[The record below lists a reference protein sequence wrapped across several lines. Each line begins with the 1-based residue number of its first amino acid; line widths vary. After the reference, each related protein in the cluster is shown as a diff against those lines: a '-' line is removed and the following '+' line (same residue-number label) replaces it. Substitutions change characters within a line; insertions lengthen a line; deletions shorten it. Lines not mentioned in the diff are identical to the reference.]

1 MSEGATDPG
10 APAKNIVRDDP
21 ITIVVAED
29 NVLVREGVV
38 ALLGTRRELEV
49 IAVAE
54 DLDSLLKAVEQ
65 HQPDVVLTDIRMPPN
80 HSDEGI
86 RAAGL
91 IDDRSPGT
99 GIVVLSQY
107 EDPSYAVRL
116 LNDGSDGRGYL
127 LKERVTNA
135 DFLVDAIVEV
145 ASGGSHIDP
154 KVVEKL
160 VNARAAQ
167 SSALSNLTAREIEV
181 LSEIAG
187 GKDNSAIARSLFI
200 SVRSVEKHINSVF
213 AKLGLTE
220 IEGVNRRVAAVLLYL
235 QD

>member
-1 MSEGATDPG
+1 MSEGATDRG
-10 APAKNIVRDDP
+10 APAKNIFRDDP

-200 SVRSVEKHINSVF
+200 NVRSVEKHINSVF